1 MRELSGGLGA
11 VDCAFGTRGFD
22 GLCLQVVGVALLV
35 ARRRPGGEIGEDPG
49 TGGDGVVGGRLK
61 TGASARLPEMQT
73 DIEQRALEA
82 TRLVAAAHGLATEQA
97 EVIYSGSNVVVRLSP
112 APVVARVMTG
122 TVVLHND
129 PRRWLEREVA
139 VLSFL
144 APTGVAVAPSPL
156 IDPGPHHCDGLW
168 MTFSAWVAH
177 ERRAQRCAD
186 PDELGRALK
195 ALHEE
200 LRSFDGD
207 LGTLMDVRG
216 DIERLRRLLR
226 PSQTL
231 SAEMIAAL
239 HARLV
244 ALDAVVFGVSMP
256 VQALHGDVSLSN
268 LLSTSHRPVWN
279 DFEDTFRGP
288 VHWDVASCVM
298 SLQTSGGDTGC
309 VQRMLDAYGWV
320 DAQRLSPF
328 ISAHKLYN
336 EIWHL
341 YDEQRRPRSTPL

>member
-1 MRELSGGLGA
+1 MQSG
-11 VDCAFGTRGFD
+11 
-22 GLCLQVVGVALLV
+22 
-35 ARRRPGGEIGEDPG
+35 
-49 TGGDGVVGGRLK
+49 
-61 TGASARLPEMQT
+61 
-73 DIEQRALEA
+73 IEQRALA
-82 TRLVAAAHGLATEQA
+82 AARLVGAAHGLETEQA
-97 EVIYSGSNVVVRLSP
+97 EVIHSGSNVLVRLRP

-129 PRRWLEREVA
+129 PRRWLEREVS

-144 APTGVAVAPSPL
+144 APTGVAVAPSRL
-156 IDPGPHHCDGLW
+156 IAPGPHHVDGLW
-168 MTFSAWVAH
+168 MTFSEWVAH
-177 ERRAQRCAD
+177 EQHPQQCTD

-195 ALHEE
+195 VLHQE

-226 PSQTL
+226 PSLTL

-239 HARLV
+239 RARLV
-244 ALDAVVFGVSMP
+244 ALDDVVFRVSIP

-268 LLSTSHRPVWN
+268 RLSTSHRLIWN

-298 SLQTSGGDTGC
+298 SLQTRGKDAGC

-320 DAQRLSPF
+320 DDKRLAPF
-328 ISAHKLYN
+328 MSAHELYN
-336 EIWHL
+336 EIWRL
-341 YDEQRRPRSTPL
+341 YDAQRRRVPTPR